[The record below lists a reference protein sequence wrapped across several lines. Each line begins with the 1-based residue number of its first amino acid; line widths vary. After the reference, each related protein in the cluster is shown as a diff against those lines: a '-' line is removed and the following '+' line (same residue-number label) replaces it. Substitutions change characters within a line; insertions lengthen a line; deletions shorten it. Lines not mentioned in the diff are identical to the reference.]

1 MDALRAIRIPIL
13 TVLCGASVLIA
24 PGVCVAGDSSTA
36 SVRVTA
42 GFASRTSLK
51 VSTELLRF
59 DVGAAGQSIETIV
72 DFSAAART
80 HQGGEVVLTV
90 ELAGA
95 LDGPGG
101 ASDVEASLTFSGIGN
116 GLAKGPLDHAS
127 PSVAG
132 RWIGSGLRTGQLAFT
147 LRSSAPGSYSVP
159 VRFVLSA
166 P

>member
-1 MDALRAIRIPIL
+1 MRAIRTP
-13 TVLCGASVLIA
+13 VLIGLFGASALMAA
-24 PGVCVAGDSSTA
+24 PAASFAGDSSTA
-36 SVRVTA
+36 SVTVTA

-59 DVGAAGQSIETIV
+59 DVKAAGQSTETTV

-90 ELAGA
+90 ELAGT
-95 LDGPGG
+95 LSGPGG
-101 ASDVEASLTFSGIGN
+101 ASDAETSLMFSGLGH
-116 GLAKGPLDHAS
+116 GLANGPLDLSS
-127 PSVAG
+127 PSIAG
-132 RWIGSGLRTGQLAFT
+132 RWIGSGLRAGQLAFT